1 MYVEI
6 FDTSKLPFELYPSMK
21 KPMTIKV
28 DNKITTMSG
37 RHGAII
43 YYNKKDTV
51 RDFFVN
57 TNVIEK
63 ELASY
68 DFDGTENTAKS
79 NAATYNTNGRLVS
92 TWFSV

>member
-6 FDTSKLPFELYPSMK
+6 LDTSKLPFDLRP
-21 KPMTIKV
+21 PMQKLIIKV
-28 DNKITTMSG
+28 DGQITTASG
-37 RHGAII
+37 RRGAII

-63 ELASY
+63 ELTSY
-68 DFDGTENTAKS
+68 DFDGTENTARS
-79 NAATYNTNGRLVS
+79 NAAAYNTNGRLVS

>member
-6 FDTSKLPFELYPSMK
+6 FDTSKLPLDLCPLRQPSI
-21 KPMTIKV
+21 TIKV
-28 DNKITTMSG
+28 DSKVTTTSG
-37 RHGAII
+37 RSGAII

-63 ELASY
+63 ELTSY
-68 DFDGTENTAKS
+68 DFDGTENTARS
-79 NAATYNTNGRLVS
+79 NAAAYNTNGRLVS

>member
-6 FDTSKLPFELYPSMK
+6 FDTSKLPFELYPLRQPSI
-21 KPMTIKV
+21 TIKV

-37 RHGAII
+37 RHGTII

-68 DFDGTENTAKS
+68 DFDGTENTARS
-79 NAATYNTNGRLVS
+79 NAAAYNTNGRLVS

>member
-6 FDTSKLPFELYPSMK
+6 LDTSKLPFDLRP
-21 KPMTIKV
+21 PMQKLIIKV
-28 DNKITTMSG
+28 DGQITTTSG
-37 RHGAII
+37 RRGAII

-63 ELASY
+63 ELSSY
-68 DFDGTENTAKS
+68 DFDGTKNTARA
-79 NAATYNTNGRLVS
+79 NAAAYNTNGRLVS
-92 TWFSV
+92 TWFSA